1 DQTDQ
6 LVPILAKKN
15 RALLAALALAPSST
29 MRRERI
35 ARLLWSDRGEA
46 QVRSS
51 LRQALV
57 ALRKDF
63 AGAGVIAIV
72 VGEEQVKL
80 DLSKVEGDG
89 IAFRRLGGAGDAAT
103 LQRAATLYRGEL
115 LADMEFRDPEFEAWL
130 AGERRRLNDLA
141 IGVLDKLH
149 ALESGAARVAAAK
162 RLVDLDPIREA
173 SHLKL
178 MAALAESGERAAA
191 LRQYDACREILSAE
205 LDAVPGEEIETL

>member
-1 DQTDQ
+1 MLEVHQGPVIRWSHAMTRLAHAQLRRLQSQPIVLLRLRLLGEFEVRDQTDQ

-46 QVRSS
+46 QARSS

-80 DLSKVEGDG
+80 DLSKVEV
-89 IAFRRLGGAGDAAT
+89 DA
-103 LQRAATLYRGEL
+103 
-115 LADMEFRDPEFEAWL
+115 
-130 AGERRRLNDLA
+130 
-141 IGVLDKLH
+141 I
-149 ALESGAARVAAAK
+149 
-162 RLVDLDPIREA
+162 
-173 SHLKL
+173 
-178 MAALAESGERAAA
+178 
-191 LRQYDACREILSAE
+191 
-205 LDAVPGEEIETL
+205 